1 MRQPVGERWISTQP
15 APFTASFATILF
27 TPELKKWPQS
37 PRNECRLVCP
47 VFDKSFFGGGG
58 FVGGGGCAGG
68 GGFVGGGCAGGGRA
82 GGGGCAGGIGCA
94 DRTRGCPRHVVKN
107 RVRVGTNAA
116 KHGEVVAAF
125 KHVDRVD
132 LQHSEPVND
141 ARNRPTIW

>member
-68 GGFVGGGCAGGGRA
+68 
-82 GGGGCAGGIGCA
+82 IGCA
-94 DRTRGCPRHVVKN
+94 DRTRGCPRNVVKN

-116 KHGEVVAAF
+116 KHGAVVAAF
-125 KHVDRVD
+125 NPLD
-132 LQHSEPVND
+132 
-141 ARNRPTIW
+141 